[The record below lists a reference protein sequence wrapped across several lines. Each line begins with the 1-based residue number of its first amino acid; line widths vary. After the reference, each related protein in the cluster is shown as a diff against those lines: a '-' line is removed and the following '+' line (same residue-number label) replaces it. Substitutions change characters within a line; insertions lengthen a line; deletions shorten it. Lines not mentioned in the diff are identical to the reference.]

1 MSVVQELL
9 EQIEKGINYA
19 QLNEDFTKKGEILEL
34 KDGVAT
40 VIGLDNVMFS
50 EIVLFENG
58 LKGLVLDLSA
68 DGVGVLV
75 LGDYSS
81 LKQ

>member
-1 MSVVQELL
+1 
-9 EQIEKGINYA
+9 
-19 QLNEDFTKKGEILEL
+19 
-34 KDGVAT
+34 
-40 VIGLDNVMFS
+40 
-50 EIVLFENG
+50 